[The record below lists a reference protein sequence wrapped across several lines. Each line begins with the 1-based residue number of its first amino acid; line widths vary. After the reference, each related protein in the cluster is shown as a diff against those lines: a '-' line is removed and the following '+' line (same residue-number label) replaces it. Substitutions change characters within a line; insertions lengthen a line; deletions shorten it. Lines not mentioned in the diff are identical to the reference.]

1 MKIDAYLSGVID
13 KYIKQ
18 SKQEKTEKVNIRETK
33 ESQPQ
38 TTNKDVDKV
47 EISKEAKLLSEVLGD
62 DSSKAQRLEEVRLQL
77 EKGTYKPP
85 IDEIANAILKE
96 WKGE

>member
-18 SKQEKTEKVNIRETK
+18 SKPEKTEKLNIK
-33 ESQPQ
+33 EKENNQLQLS
-38 TTNKDVDKV
+38 NKDVDKV
-47 EISKEAKLLSEVLGD
+47 EISKEAKLLSEVLADEG
-62 DSSKAQRLEEVRLQL
+62 SRSQRIEEVKLQL
-77 EKGTYKPP
+77 QKGTYKPN
-85 IDEIANAILKE
+85 IDEIVNAILRE

>member
-18 SKQEKTEKVNIRETK
+18 SKAEKSEKVNFKDSENNQ
-33 ESQPQ
+33 SQLS
-38 TTNKDVDKV
+38 NKNVDKV

-62 DSSKAQRLEEVRLQL
+62 DGSRAQRIEEVKLQL
-77 EKGTYKPP
+77 QKGTYRAPV
-85 IDEIANAILKE
+85 DEIASAILKE

>member
-33 ESQPQ
+33 ESQLQ

>member
-85 IDEIANAILKE
+85 IDEIANLILKE

>member
-18 SKQEKTEKVNIRETK
+18 SKPEKAEKINVK
-33 ESQPQ
+33 EKEDSQLQ
-38 TTNKDVDKV
+38 TAGKDVDKV
-47 EISKEAKLLSEVLGD
+47 EISKEAKLLSEVLAE
-62 DSSKAQRLEEVRLQL
+62 DSTKAQRLEEVRMQI

-85 IDEIANAILKE
+85 IDEIANAILRE